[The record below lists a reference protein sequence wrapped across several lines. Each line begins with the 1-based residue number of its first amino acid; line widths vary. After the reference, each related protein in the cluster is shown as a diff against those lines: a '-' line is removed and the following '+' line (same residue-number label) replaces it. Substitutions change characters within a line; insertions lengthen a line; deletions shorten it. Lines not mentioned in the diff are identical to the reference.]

1 MDNLVSGT
9 SKRFRSLLDAVAA
22 DHGGSRPSTAADGR
36 GPDTSGLG
44 PSVGDDSQASSAP
57 SVTMLGP
64 SVGDDSQEAPSAPSV
79 TMLGPSVGDDS
90 QATSAPS
97 VTMLGPSVGD
107 NSQATSSTSVTMLG
121 PSVGDDS
128 GPSDVR
134 LKEDVRCIGTTVFG
148 LPLYHFKYRGRPET
162 YEGVMA
168 HEVLQ
173 VMPDAVLCGE
183 DGYYRVN
190 YSTLGTSMRRIS

>member
-64 SVGDDSQEAPSAPSV
+64 SVGDDSQ
-79 TMLGPSVGDDS
+79 
-90 QATSAPS
+90 ATSAPR
-97 VTMLGPSVGD
+97 MRID
-107 NSQATSSTSVTMLG
+107 ATIQKHLAKDSKIASS
-121 PSVGDDS
+121 
-128 GPSDVR
+128 
-134 LKEDVRCIGTTVFG
+134 
-148 LPLYHFKYRGRPET
+148 
-162 YEGVMA
+162 
-168 HEVLQ
+168 
-173 VMPDAVLCGE
+173 
-183 DGYYRVN
+183 
-190 YSTLGTSMRRIS
+190 

>member
-1 MDNLVSGT
+1 MPNLVSGT
-9 SKRFRSLLDAVAA
+9 YKRFRSLLDAVAA
-22 DHGGSRPSTAADGR
+22 NHIGSRPSTAGDGR

-44 PSVGDDSQASSAP
+44 PSVGDDTQDVPSAP
-57 SVTMLGP
+57 NVTILGP
-64 SVGDDSQEAPSAPSV
+64 SVGDDSLPEVPSAPSV

-90 QATSAPS
+90 
-97 VTMLGPSVGD
+97 
-107 NSQATSSTSVTMLG
+107 
-121 PSVGDDS
+121 
-128 GPSDVR
+128 GPSDAR

-148 LPLYHFKYRGRPET
+148 LPLYRFKYLGRPET

-173 VMPDAVLCGE
+173 VMPGAVSLAA

-190 YSTLGTSMRRIS
+190 YSALGTSMRRVS

>member
-1 MDNLVSGT
+1 MNNLVSGT
-9 SKRFRSLLDAVAA
+9 YKRFRSLLDAVAA
-22 DHGGSRPSTAADGR
+22 DHARSEPSISGL
-36 GPDTSGLG
+36 GPSVGDDTQDAPSAPNVTILG

-57 SVTMLGP
+57 SVTMLGT
-64 SVGDDSQEAPSAPSV
+64 SVGDDTNPAPSAPNV

-90 QATSAPS
+90 ETSPAP
-97 VTMLGPSVGD
+97 
-107 NSQATSSTSVTMLG
+107 NVTMLG

-128 GPSDVR
+128 LPASDVR

-148 LPLYHFKYRGRPET
+148 LPLYHFKYLGRPET

-173 VMPDAVLCGE
+173 VMPGAVSLAA

-190 YSTLGTSMRRIS
+190 YGALGTSMRRVS